1 MVTDDRES
9 QIEGLNALDLWRHVL
24 VGMVKSNRPDLTTR
38 QLAIFLTLYAI
49 HGEHTVRG
57 IAATLG
63 LAKPVV
69 TRALDRL
76 GKLGFIRR
84 ERDSKDRRSIYIRRT
99 VKGAVFLSEFAD
111 QIAAAGQTLAQGKA
125 EPAAGAANGLDD
137 GTGDGA

>member
-1 MVTDDRES
+1 MTDRES

-24 VGMVKSNRPDLTTR
+24 VSMVQSNRPDLTTR
-38 QLAIFLTLYAI
+38 QLAILLTLYAI

-57 IAATLG
+57 IAALLG

-84 ERDSKDRRSIYIRRT
+84 ERDSKDGRSIYIRRT
-99 VKGAVFLSEFAD
+99 VKGAVFLSEFAAS
-111 QIAAAGQTLAQGKA
+111 IASAGQKLAP
-125 EPAAGAANGLDD
+125 EEMSP
-137 GTGDGA
+137 